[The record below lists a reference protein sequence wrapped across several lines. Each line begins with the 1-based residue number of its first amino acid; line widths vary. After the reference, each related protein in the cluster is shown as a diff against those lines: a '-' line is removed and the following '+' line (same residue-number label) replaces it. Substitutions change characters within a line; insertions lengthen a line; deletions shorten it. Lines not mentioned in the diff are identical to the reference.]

1 MTLSKYKFEEIAI
14 NCTQKRFPTEEDQ
27 PLYIGLEHLDTG
39 NLHVDRWGSPVP
51 LKGEKLIMRKGDVLL
66 GRRNAYLRR
75 AAVAP
80 HDGLFSAHGMVL
92 QPREDVI
99 DKEFFPLFIASDYF
113 FDEANRI
120 SVGSLSPT
128 INWKD
133 LRSVEFEIPSME
145 KQRELAKVLWAMD
158 TTKRSYQKLLQKTD
172 ELVKAQFMEQ
182 FGEKAAQLNNW
193 PSSPLNE
200 VIEKPLSGEWGK
212 DDPDGTGFKVLRTTN
227 FTDYG
232 VIDYSDVVTRKI
244 DEKRAKSKFLRS
256 GDILIEKSGGSDTKA
271 VGRVVI
277 FDGKDNEYLFN
288 NFTSV
293 LRLKPGIKLHPVFLF
308 EFLFV
313 TYWNGGTRMYENKT
327 TGIHNL
333 KLADY
338 LAATNIPLPPMELQE
353 QFAAFVR
360 QSNKSKFE
368 LQKSLA
374 ELTATYKKI
383 VSDNLG

>member
-133 LRSVEFEIPSME
+133 LRNVEFELPNKE

-158 TTKRSYQKLLQKTD
+158 ATKRSYQKLLQKTD
-172 ELVKAQFMEQ
+172 ELVKAQFMDKFVIGNPYPRKQLGEYIEQ
-182 FGEKAAQLNNW
+182 VRGVSYKPADIRTTLNENSILLLRANNISSGRINHFDVQYVAREKVSGEQIIRLNDILMCASSGSIDHVGKAAIC
-193 PSSPLNE
+193 E
-200 VIEKPLSGEWGK
+200 RDAVGETFGAFCK
-212 DDPDGTGFKVLRTTN
+212 LIRLKGELLPKYIATYFE
-227 FTDYG
+227 TDEY
-232 VIDYSDVVTRKI
+232 RKI
-244 DEKRAKSKFLRS
+244 IMQLAC
-256 GDILIEKSGGSDTKA
+256 GSN
-271 VGRVVI
+271 I
-277 FDGKDNEYLFN
+277 N
-288 NFTSV
+288 
-293 LRLKPGIKLHPVFLF
+293 
-308 EFLFV
+308 
-313 TYWNGGTRMYENKT
+313 
-327 TGIHNL
+327 NL
-333 KLADY
+333 KSEHIDNLMVP
-338 LAATNIPLPPMELQE
+338 IPPKGVQE
-353 QFAAFVR
+353 QFVTFVC
-360 QSNKSKFE
+360 QCDKSKFE
-368 LQKSLA
+368 LEQALA
-374 ELTATYKKI
+374 ELNDTYKKI
-383 VSDNLG
+383 ISENLG

>member
-1 MTLSKYKFEEIAI
+1 MSKYRFDQIAYNI
-14 NCTQKRFPTEEDQ
+14 TEKKKPTEEDKYT
-27 PLYIGLEHLDTG
+27 YIGLEHLDSCSLQVT
-39 NLHVDRWGSPVP
+39 RYGSDVAPI
-51 LKGEKLIMRKGDVLL
+51 GEKLIMKEGDVLF
-66 GRRNAYLRR
+66 GKRR
-75 AAVAP
+75 AYQKKVAIAP
-80 HDGLFSAHGMVL
+80 FDGIFSAHGMVL
-92 QPREDVI
+92 RPKEDVV
-99 DKEFFPLFIASDYF
+99 DRSFFPFFISSDYF
-113 FDEANRI
+113 LNAAIKI

-128 INWKD
+128 INWRD
-133 LRSVEFEIPSME
+133 LKELEFELPDMD

-158 TTKRSYQKLLQKTD
+158 ATKRSYQKLLQKTD

-182 FGEKAAQLNNW
+182 FGEKATQHNNW

-212 DDPDGTGFKVLRTTN
+212 DDPDGSGFKVLRTTN

-244 DEKRAKSKFLRS
+244 DEKRAKSKFLRN

-338 LAATNIPLPPMELQE
+338 LAAINIPLPPMELQE
-353 QFAAFVR
+353 QFATFVR

>member
-172 ELVKAQFMEQ
+172 ELAKAQFMDKFVIGNPYPRKQLGEYIEQ
-182 FGEKAAQLNNW
+182 VRGVSYKPADIRTTLNENSILLLRANNISSGRINHFDVQYVAREKVSGEQIIRLNDILMCASSGSIDHVGKAAIC
-193 PSSPLNE
+193 E
-200 VIEKPLSGEWGK
+200 RDAVGETFGAFCK
-212 DDPDGTGFKVLRTTN
+212 LIRLKGELLPKYIATYFE
-227 FTDYG
+227 TDEY
-232 VIDYSDVVTRKI
+232 RKI
-244 DEKRAKSKFLRS
+244 IMQLAC
-256 GDILIEKSGGSDTKA
+256 GSN
-271 VGRVVI
+271 I
-277 FDGKDNEYLFN
+277 N
-288 NFTSV
+288 
-293 LRLKPGIKLHPVFLF
+293 
-308 EFLFV
+308 
-313 TYWNGGTRMYENKT
+313 
-327 TGIHNL
+327 NL
-333 KLADY
+333 KTEHIDNLM
-338 LAATNIPLPPMELQE
+338 IPIPPIEVQE
-353 QFAAFVR
+353 QFVAFVR
-360 QSNKSKFE
+360 QCDKSKLE
-368 LQKSLA
+368 LEQALT
-374 ELTATYKKI
+374 ELNATYKKI
-383 VSDNLG
+383 ISDNLT

>member
-172 ELVKAQFMEQ
+172 ELAKALFIEMFGDPITNPMEW
-182 FGEKAAQLNNW
+182 ET
-193 PSSPLNE
+193 
-200 VIEKPLSGEWGK
+200 KPLSDVAPEVQYNGVFGDIVWLLNLDMVESNTGRIIEK
-212 DDPDGTGFKVLRTTN
+212 LRVPIETVGSSTCTFCNDHVLYSKLRPYLNKVVVPDEEGYATSEMIPLKPNPTILNRT
-227 FTDYG
+227 FL
-232 VIDYSDVVTRKI
+232 
-244 DEKRAKSKFLRS
+244 AHLLRS
-256 GDILIEKSGGSDTKA
+256 
-271 VGRVVI
+271 
-277 FDGKDNEYLFN
+277 NEFVAYV
-288 NFTSV
+288 TS
-293 LRLKPGIKLHPVFLF
+293 LS
-308 EFLFV
+308 
-313 TYWNGGTRMYENKT
+313 TGTRMPRVPMTVIRNFKC
-327 TGIHNL
+327 I
-333 KLADY
+333 
-338 LAATNIPLPPMELQE
+338 LPPIEMQNRFTAIIK
-353 QFAAFVR
+353 QVD
-360 QSNKSKFE
+360 KSKFE
-368 LQKSLA
+368 LEQALA
-374 ELTATYKKI
+374 ELNATYKKI
-383 VSDNLG
+383 ISENLG